1 MNILLVIFN
10 NDIEN
15 SDVFEDRIKALGDT
29 FHIFSNMVFVET
41 ESSSKEVYEK
51 LSSGIYENSL
61 MLILYVHNELFGF
74 WGRMNTKLW
83 DWLKEREENTK
94 NGLIQN
100 YKVEISKM
108 GFINKEQADLIE
120 NLKTAI
126 EDYQKK
132 IELLYQTNEILER
145 KLKELM
151 QNNSI

>member
-41 ESSSKEVYEK
+41 ESNSKEVYEK

-100 YKVEISKM
+100 YKVEISQM

>member
-15 SDVFEDRIKALGDT
+15 SDVFEDRIEALGDT

-41 ESSSKEVYEK
+41 ESNSKEVYEK

-100 YKVEISKM
+100 YKVEISQM

-132 IELLYQTNEILER
+132 IELLYQKNEILER

>member
-126 EDYQKK
+126 EDYQKN